1 MRFLYSVHRYGEEI
15 VGGAETACR
24 GFAERL
30 VSRGH
35 EVTVLTSC
43 ARHYDTWSDHYSP
56 GESTLN
62 GVKVVRL
69 PVEHPRDPVAFAQ
82 QHEQILRDPTNASF
96 GDQVAWLSAM
106 GPMLKN
112 HHSTLVDVASSADAA
127 VFMTYLYPTSV
138 FGVSSLAGRVPTLL
152 QPTAHDE
159 PPAQLSIFRSEFHAV
174 DGLLYLTEEEKAVA
188 QRLFHADETGTV
200 TGLGVDLDGP
210 VGDGV
215 TFRQV
220 HGLGDDPY
228 VIYVG
233 RLDVFKGVSELMR
246 YFVEYKGRNP
256 SNLRLVLAGEQMMP
270 LPDVDDIRH
279 VGFLSEDEK
288 RDAIAGSVALVQPSP
303 YESFS
308 IVLLEAWLQKKPV
321 LVQRY
326 CEVTTGQC
334 MRSGGGLPYQGFAE
348 FEACLDRLTTDDDL
362 ARELGENGERYTRAR
377 YSWGSVLDRFDDEVA
392 HALDRFSRRPTR

>member
-1 MRFLYSVHRYGEEI
+1 M
-15 VGGAETACR
+15 
-24 GFAERL
+24 
-30 VSRGH
+30 
-35 EVTVLTSC
+35 
-43 ARHYDTWSDHYSP
+43 
-56 GESTLN
+56 
-62 GVKVVRL
+62 
-69 PVEHPRDPVAFAQ
+69 
-82 QHEQILRDPTNASF
+82 
-96 GDQVAWLSAM
+96 
-106 GPMLKN
+106 
-112 HHSTLVDVASSADAA
+112 
-127 VFMTYLYPTSV
+127 

-174 DGLLYLTEEEKAVA
+174 DGLLYLTEEEEAVA

>member
-43 ARHYDTWSDHYSP
+43 ALHYDTWSDHYSP

-69 PVEHPRDPVAFAQ
+69 PVEHSRDPVAFAQ
-82 QHEQILRDPTNASF
+82 QHEKILRDPTNASF

-106 GPMLKN
+106 GPMLKS
-112 HHSTLVDVASSADAA
+112 HHSALVDMASSADAA

-159 PPAQLSIFRSEFHAV
+159 PPAQLPIFRSEFHAV
-174 DGLLYLTEEEKAVA
+174 DGLLYLTEEEKAIA
-188 QRLFHADETGTV
+188 RRLFHADETGTV

-210 VGDGV
+210 VGDGA

-246 YFVEYKGRNP
+246 YFVEYKGRNR

-270 LPDVDDIRH
+270 LPEVNDIRH
-279 VGFLSEDEK
+279 VGFLSEEEK

-308 IVLLEAWLQKKPV
+308 IVLLEAWLQKRPV
-321 LVQRY
+321 LVQQY
-326 CEVTTGQC
+326 SEVLTGQC
-334 MRSGGGLPYQGFAE
+334 MRSGGGLPYRGFAE
-348 FEACLDRLTTDDDL
+348 FEACLDRLVTDSEL
-362 ARELGENGERYTRAR
+362 AHELGENGQRYTRSQ
-377 YSWGSVLDRFDDEVA
+377 YSWDSVLGRFEAEVSNA
-392 HALDRFSRRPTR
+392 IERFTRRI